1 MPQLKEKQSKLVAL
15 KTRQT
20 SGDLAA
26 PCGWLPR
33 YLAAGNG
40 SRTSGPN
47 WLGNKDSLNLVRAE
61 SGAEAPRLSG

>member
-1 MPQLKEKQSKLVAL
+1 MLQFKEKQSKLVAL
-15 KTRQT
+15 KSRQT

-47 WLGNKDSLNLVRAE
+47 RLGNKDSVNLVRAE
-61 SGAEAPRLSG
+61 SGAEARRLSG